1 MKWSSVFLCIF
12 IIFLMILYQWPQLKK
27 SQKRDKAAFLSLSF
41 AGLLLA
47 ILLIM
52 FPDISGPTQMIDWL
66 YKPLGKFLEK

>member
-27 SQKRDKAAFLSLSF
+27 SQKRDKAAFLSLSV

-66 YKPLGKFLEK
+66 YKPFGKFLEK